1 LTRRA
6 RPRYHES
13 MAWST
18 IYLVLAIIVAVL
30 GIWNIARSRSVFLS
44 LIGIV
49 WFVFVLF
56 ERWVPEAYRF
66 VIVRGMPSVGSL
78 LQYLVIPILLVVAFF
93 TGSRR

>member
-1 LTRRA
+1 
-6 RPRYHES
+6 

-18 IYLVLAIIVAVL
+18 IYLVLAILVAVL
-30 GIWNIARSRSVFLS
+30 GIWNIARRRSVFLS

-56 ERWVPEAYRF
+56 ERWVPEAFNY
-66 VIVRGMPSVGSL
+66 VIVRGVPSVGNI
-78 LQYLVIPILLVVAFF
+78 LQYLVIPLLLVVAFF

>member
-1 LTRRA
+1 
-6 RPRYHES
+6 

-18 IYLVLAIIVAVL
+18 VYLVLAIIVAIL
-30 GIWNIARSRSVFLS
+30 GIWNIARRRSIFLS

-56 ERWVPEAYRF
+56 ERWVREAYGF
-66 VIVRGMPSVGSL
+66 VILHGMPSVGNL
-78 LQYLVIPILLVVAFF
+78 LQYVVIPVLLVVAYF

>member
-1 LTRRA
+1 
-6 RPRYHES
+6 

-18 IYLVLAIIVAVL
+18 VYLVLAIIVAIL
-30 GIWNIARSRSVFLS
+30 GIWNIARRRSIFLS

-56 ERWVPEAYRF
+56 ERWVPDAF
-66 VIVRGMPSVGSL
+66 GFIILRGLSVGNL
-78 LQYLVIPILLVVAFF
+78 LQYVVIPVLLVVAFF

>member
-1 LTRRA
+1 
-6 RPRYHES
+6 

-18 IYLVLAIIVAVL
+18 IYLVLAIVVAVL
-30 GIWNIARSRSVFLS
+30 GIWNIARRRSVFLS

-56 ERWVPEAYRF
+56 ERWVPDAYRF
-66 VIVRGMPSVGSL
+66 VIVRGMPSVGNL
-78 LQYLVIPILLVVAFF
+78 LLYLVIPLLLVVAFF

>member
-1 LTRRA
+1 
-6 RPRYHES
+6 

-30 GIWNIARSRSVFLS
+30 GIWNIARRRSIFLS

-56 ERWVPEAYRF
+56 ERWVPEAYNF
-66 VIVRGMPSVGSL
+66 VIVRGVPSVGTL
-78 LQYLVIPILLVVAFF
+78 LLYLGIPLLLVVAFF

>member
-6 RPRYHES
+6 HPWHQRR

-18 IYLVLAIIVAVL
+18 IYLVLAILVAVL
-30 GIWNIARSRSVFLS
+30 GIWNIARRRSVFLS

-56 ERWVPEAYRF
+56 ERWVPEAYGF
-66 VIVRGMPSVGSL
+66 VIVRGMPSVGNL
-78 LQYLVIPILLVVAFF
+78 LQYLVIPLLLVVAFF
-93 TGSRR
+93 TSGHR